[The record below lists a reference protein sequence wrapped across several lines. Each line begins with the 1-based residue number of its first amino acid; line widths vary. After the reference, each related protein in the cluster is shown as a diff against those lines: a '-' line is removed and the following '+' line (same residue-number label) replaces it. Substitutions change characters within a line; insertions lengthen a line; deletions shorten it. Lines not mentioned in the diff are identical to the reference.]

1 MQFRTELE
9 LAGSDR
15 KISHSN
21 RIFGMGSCFIDSIGT
36 RLENAKFQVLRNPY
50 GTLFHPL
57 AIETALAR
65 IHSMTFYSEEEIF
78 KYGELYF
85 SWDHHTSFSQVFLK
99 PTLEK
104 INNELEFA
112 NDFIRKSDVFLLTF
126 GTSFAYKIKELGLF
140 VANCHKVPQQHFEKV
155 LLTDTQ
161 IKSSIKNCF
170 NLITDIN
177 PNAQIITT
185 VSPVRHI
192 KDGLVENNISKA
204 KLISNLNEISAMYEH
219 VEYFP
224 AYELIMDDLR
234 DYRFYKEDLIH
245 PNEMAVNYI
254 WEKFSERYFDEPTQA
269 KIKVSDK
276 INSSVAHRPMNTN
289 STSYKEFIYK
299 TIKSIESVENQ
310 FPKDSFYAEKLM
322 LKNLMKNAD

>member
-1 MQFRTELE
+1 MQFRTELQ
-9 LAGSDR
+9 LPGSNK

-21 RIFGMGSCFIDSIGT
+21 QIFGIGSCFIDSIGDK
-36 RLENAKFQVLRNPY
+36 LENSKFQVLKNPY

-65 IHSMTFYSEEEIF
+65 IHSMAFYSEEEIF

-85 SWDHHTSFSQVFLK
+85 SWDHHTSFSQITLK
-99 PTLEK
+99 STLEK
-104 INNELEFA
+104 INNELELA
-112 NDFIRKSDVFLLTF
+112 NEFIQKSDVFFLTF

-155 LLTDTQ
+155 LLTDAQ

-170 NLITDIN
+170 NLIMDIN
-177 PNAQIITT
+177 PNARIITT
-185 VSPVRHI
+185 ISPVRHI
-192 KDGLVENNISKA
+192 KDGLIENNISKS
-204 KLISNLNEISAMYEH
+204 KLISNLNEVSAMYENA
-219 VEYFP
+219 EYFP
-224 AYELIMDDLR
+224 AYELMMDDLR

-245 PNEMAVNYI
+245 PNEMAIDYI
-254 WEKFSERYFDEPTQA
+254 WEKFSDKYFDEQTRM
-269 KIKVSDK
+269 KIKISDK
-276 INSSVAHRPMNTN
+276 ITSSVSHRPMNKN
-289 STSYKEFIYK
+289 STSYKEFLYK